1 MMKYRPI
8 KRGKYTRRRINYK
21 RLGTFIGIAAA
32 AVVVVV
38 LSVNMLGKAGEPKEP
53 EATPTPS
60 AGVNVFDQGVSVAGV
75 SVSGMSMDQARAA
88 LAPVVDGMLNAN
100 KISFTVKTDNAG
112 TAATGGDQSAEP
124 SATAEG
130 DNAETEATPAPTES
144 AAQAAK
150 EYSYGLEE
158 MGATV
163 DTLPVLEQA
172 MQYRQTGETPVV
184 QDFPLALAVD
194 DAKLTAEIDQ
204 IANDEGWNID
214 PVNSKYKV
222 ETESSEENKT
232 TYGKVVETETQKGYR
247 VKTEDIASTIKQQL
261 ESGQFST
268 FEAPIEEVSAAA
280 DNEAAPMQKLASA
293 VTSYGKSLTEK
304 KYNIW
309 KMSDIMNGR
318 VIHPGESL
326 SMNEVAGDRNEENG
340 WWVALGIEDGNY
352 TPQYGGGI
360 CQVSSTM
367 YNAVLKA
374 EMKVL
379 NRVPHTIMSD
389 YVKPGLDA
397 TISTGGPDFV
407 FENPYDV
414 PIYMIVNC
422 SVPDNTVV
430 VELWGAVERD
440 YEVELFSE
448 LISDK
453 EQKAPAP
460 EIVVNSSLGP
470 YDVDSV
476 KPSRAY
482 KQYQVYKRYIDKDT
496 GNVIEGKDKIE
507 VTTSTYNEIKGKIEV
522 GDKVPYQ
529 EGMTLEEVR
538 AAASKAAGDANQDSN
553 QGDVENPTGST
564 PPTQS
569 GGGGGGG
576 GGGETNPPTNN
587 PEPPTHNPEPPP
599 SEEPPS
605 EEPPAEEGGNE
616 SGGAET
622 GDAASVQGTTIAFPQ
637 SRNAS
642 SAYGWKTA

>member
-8 KRGKYTRRRINYK
+8 KRGRYTRRRINYK

-38 LSVNMLGKAGEPKEP
+38 LSVNMLGKAGAAKDP

-60 AGVNVFDQGVSVAGV
+60 AGVEVFDQGVSVGGV
-75 SVSGMSMDQARAA
+75 SVAGMSMDQARAA
-88 LAPVVDGMLNAN
+88 LAPVVDGMLNSN
-100 KISFTVKTDNAG
+100 KISFTVKTENADAKAPEG
-112 TAATGGDQSAEP
+112 AEEP
-124 SATAEG
+124 SADAQGENGEG
-130 DNAETEATPAPTES
+130 EATPAPTES
-144 AAQAAK
+144 AAQASK

-158 MGATV
+158 MGANV

-194 DAKLTAEIDQ
+194 DAKLAAEIDQ
-204 IANDEGWNID
+204 IAKDEGWNVD

-222 ETESSEENKT
+222 ETESNKENKT

-247 VKTEDIASTIKQQL
+247 VKTEDIVNTIKQQVQ
-261 ESGQFST
+261 SGQFT
-268 FEAPIEEVSAAA
+268 AFEAPIEEVAAAA

-340 WWVALGIEDGNY
+340 WWVALGIEDGTY

-414 PIYMIVNC
+414 PIYMVVNC

-448 LISDK
+448 LISEK

-522 GDKVPYQ
+522 GDKVPYSA
-529 EGMTLEEVR
+529 GMTLEEVR
-538 AAASKAAGDANQDSN
+538 AAASKAANDANQNSN

-569 GGGGGGG
+569 GGGGE
-576 GGGETNPPTNN
+576 ETNTPTHT
-587 PEPPTHNPEPPP
+587 PEPPTHNPDPPPTEAPP
-599 SEEPPS
+599 SEDPAPP
-605 EEPPAEEGGNE
+605 EEGGGE
-616 SGGAET
+616 AE
-622 GDAASVQGTTIAFPQ
+622 GDAGVQSFAGVSQPPPGAAKVTS
-637 SRNAS
+637 SRI
-642 SAYGWKTA
+642 SA

>member
-8 KRGKYTRRRINYK
+8 KRGRYTRRRINYK
-21 RLGTFIGIAAA
+21 RLGTFIGVAAA

-38 LSVNMLGKAGEPKEP
+38 LSVSMLGKAGEPKE
-53 EATPTPS
+53 AQASPTPS
-60 AGVNVFDQGVSVAGV
+60 AAAGVFDQGVSVGGV
-75 SVSGMSMDQARAA
+75 SVAGMSMDQARAA
-88 LAPVVDGMLNAN
+88 LVPVVDGMLNAN
-100 KISFTVKTDNAG
+100 KISFTVKTENTNAQASGDN
-112 TAATGGDQSAEP
+112 TEEPAAA
-124 SATAEG
+124 AEG
-130 DNAETEATPAPTES
+130 ETEGEATPAPTES
-144 AAQAAK
+144 AAPAVK
-150 EYSYGLEE
+150 EYSYGLAE
-158 MGATV
+158 MGANV
-163 DTLPVLEQA
+163 DTVPVLEQA
-172 MQYRQTGETPVV
+172 MQYKQTSETPVQ
-184 QDFPLALAVD
+184 QDFPLALTVD
-194 DAKLTAEIDQ
+194 EAKLKAEIDQ
-204 IANDEGWNID
+204 IAKDEGWNID

-222 ETESSEENKT
+222 ETSSSKENKT
-232 TYGKVVETETQKGYR
+232 TNGKIVETDTQKGYR
-247 VKTEDIASTIKQQL
+247 VKTEDIVSTVKQQV
-261 ESGQFST
+261 ESGQYAT
-268 FEAPIEEVSAAA
+268 FEAPVEEVAAA
-280 DNEAAPMQKLASA
+280 AGNEAAPMQKLASA

-318 VIHPGESL
+318 VIYPGESL
-326 SMNEVAGDRNEENG
+326 SMNEIAGDRNEENG

-430 VELWGAVERD
+430 VEMWGAVERD
-440 YEVELFSE
+440 YDVELFSE
-448 LISDK
+448 LISD
-453 EQKAPAP
+453 EAQKAPAP
-460 EIVVNSSLGP
+460 EIVVNSSLGS

-482 KQYQVYKRYIDKDT
+482 KQYQVYKKYIDKDT
-496 GNVIEGKDKIE
+496 GNVIEGKEKIE

-522 GDKVPYQ
+522 GDKVPYS

-553 QGDVENPTGST
+553 QGDVENPTETSPG
-564 PPTQS
+564 TQNP
-569 GGGGGGG
+569 GGGG
-576 GGGETNPPTNN
+576 GGGETHPPSTNPDPPPPTN
-587 PEPPTHNPEPPP
+587 PDPPP
-599 SEEPPS
+599 SEAPP
-605 EEPPAEEGGNE
+605 EEDPAPPEEGG
-616 SGGAET
+616 GET
-622 GDAASVQGTTIAFPQ
+622 EGDASVQSYAGVSLKLPQ
-637 SRNAS
+637 TGAMSMRR
-642 SAYGWKTA
+642 SA